1 MPVPAAGD
9 WAGKLDT
16 SGVNGLEY
24 AGVVD
29 PSGDFL
35 NEDGGK
41 SLAPQFLVDA
51 EEVDLDGGKGLLAAP
66 DFGGDAGDEA
76 NQHSLCG
83 SDPKVESFGEARGGE
98 GPLEEVVGVVEAEH
112 AVFVLDVVFV
122 EEIVELVLL
131 GFV

>member
-24 AGVVD
+24 ARVVD

-35 NEDGGK
+35 NEDGGQ

-51 EEVDLDGGKGLLAAP
+51 ETWQTYCELQPQFSQFPLHFVDDERKLLP
-66 DFGGDAGDEA
+66 PEA
-76 NQHSLCG
+76 
-83 SDPKVESFGEARGGE
+83 
-98 GPLEEVVGVVEAEH
+98 
-112 AVFVLDVVFV
+112 
-122 EEIVELVLL
+122 
-131 GFV
+131 